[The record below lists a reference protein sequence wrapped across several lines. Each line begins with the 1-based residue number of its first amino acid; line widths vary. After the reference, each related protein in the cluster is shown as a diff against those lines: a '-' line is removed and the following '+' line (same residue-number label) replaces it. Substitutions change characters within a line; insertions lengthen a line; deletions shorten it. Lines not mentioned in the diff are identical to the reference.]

1 MLMYNISVDTDDD
14 RLLAIY
20 NGAIEMCFEALHT
33 LYSMHHEATA
43 CHVAGDLQEL
53 LNELVLLL
61 GTLRLSSRFEGG
73 NVKKSHAQPQA
84 QQMEA
89 QTSQKQSDHLKQLQQ
104 QSPQHCLL
112 QKEKNLQQQLQ
123 LQQQHQSF
131 LRQQSSSQH
140 IASPKG
146 LSDAVKRLATLL
158 NTYNPPELCR
168 LAIEVLRELVR
179 NPNLDV
185 INILT
190 PILLNCHL
198 IVASPTNIMGALG
211 PYFPRSG
218 SSGASKTNWASLA
231 KSTPRPPRPM
241 VQMSIPQSEIL
252 HRGIDEDYDA
262 QIDAFYRPYHDFID
276 VIMRMA
282 VNTNQLNET
291 LVKLSCLV
299 ALEAVP
305 LHFNF
310 FPKFWVGIYNNKT
323 TNK

>member
-1 MLMYNISVDTDDD
+1 
-14 RLLAIY
+14 
-20 NGAIEMCFEALHT
+20 MCFEALHT
-33 LYSMHHEATA
+33 LHSMHHEATA

-61 GTLRLSSRFEGG
+61 TTLRLSSRFE
-73 NVKKSHAQPQA
+73 NFVTKKQQIPQ
-84 QQMEA
+84 QQQSQQVELQ
-89 QTSQKQSDHLKQLQQ
+89 QTSQKQMDHLKQQLQQ
-104 QSPQHCLL
+104 QQSSQHCLL
-112 QKEKNLQQQLQ
+112 PKEKNAQQQFQ
-123 LQQQHQSF
+123 IQQQQSF

-140 IASPKG
+140 ITFLKG

-168 LAIEVLRELVR
+168 LSIEVLRELVR

-185 INILT
+185 ISILT

-198 IVASPTNIMGALG
+198 IVSSPSNIMGTLG

-218 SSGASKTNWASLA
+218 NSKTNWATMA
-231 KSTPRPPRPM
+231 KNTPRPPRPM
-241 VQMSIPQSEIL
+241 VQMSIPQNEIL

-276 VIMRMA
+276 VMMRMA
-282 VNTNQLNET
+282 VNTNQLNDT
-291 LVKLSCLV
+291 MVKLSCLA
-299 ALEAVP
+299 ALEAAP